1 MTHLQT
7 NTTNTPFIAWTFD
20 NTDIFSIQ
28 HYYLVCSSC
37 SSRDCRSWI
46 LVVAE
51 VVVLVVAEVVVLV
64 VAEVVVL
71 VVSEVDDA
79 DTNIHIDTKM

>member
-1 MTHLQT
+1 M
-7 NTTNTPFIAWTFD
+7 
-20 NTDIFSIQ
+20 
-28 HYYLVCSSC
+28 
-37 SSRDCRSWI
+37 
-46 LVVAE
+46 VAE